1 MQHNTHLRRRARL
14 FWRGTLSLILLF
26 AISVGGA
33 AAQEDGLLE
42 RLIAEGAVSPGT
54 TQSPFTTRIC
64 FDTTVTSVPGLVTDP
79 TNPNIPS
86 ASSISVSADG
96 RYMVF
101 QSDADN
107 LVPGDVNK
115 STDIFR
121 YDRLTCTIELV
132 SLNSA
137 GEQGYFFSIEC
148 DPNGQQPVECVG
160 QGWSRRPSVSDDGRY
175 ISFTSLASNLDPLRP
190 DTNTWR
196 DIFVRDMIAQ
206 TTFRVS
212 VSSTGVQG
220 AQANDG
226 STISGDGR
234 YIAFYSASGLL
245 LPPGQ
250 ATNFFCQRDA
260 NPATL
265 EKCYDV
271 YVHDRIAQ
279 TTERVS
285 ISSAGAQGNNDSGQ
299 NVVNINTIVP
309 VDNIGVSFDGRY
321 IAFYSLASNLVA
333 GDTNSVADIFV
344 RDRTLNT
351 TTRVSIS
358 SSGTQGNGESI
369 YPDMSNDGR
378 YVVFESE
385 ASNLIAGDVN
395 NTRDVFIRDTVAGT
409 TSIISLS
416 SIGTQTGLPNYQPV
430 ISGNGR
436 YVAFTSDSSNLQ
448 VPFIPVQTDVNALPD
463 IYVHDRQTSRTQI
476 VSSRFDGTQGNGG
489 SRVAAISDDGL
500 FVGFQSDANNLI
512 ANDTNNARDVFLTKW
527 QEVSFKPDASMIIN
541 SGFNSGLNNWNIFG
555 LPNNPPTSIVS
566 GALEFY
572 RETAATQAVVFQNT
586 HFYLWANSPIEAQV
600 QVGNTSNVRKRFVM
614 LAHEGDFSDLQIC
627 SFWIPANAPLQTYT
641 LRAKTNKNWRNVTIS
656 LYASSNDGLPA
667 YRVDNVT
674 LTYRPTLSQLQTR
687 SECID
692 PNAPLPT
699 ADPDSAN
706 LIVNGTFDGGT
717 FAPWSVFTPAP
728 GSIVAALNSGVA
740 ELYRPTLTDAAGS
753 LLQNTGFT
761 GVAAGQP
768 LELRMQLGNSSSALK
783 RVTIL
788 LHHQNF
794 ADFQVC
800 IFWLPPFTPVNEYV
814 MRTHSSTAWTTGASI
829 SYYISTIDNLPAVRL
844 DNVELRVRPSLSVGG
859 TSCFLPGAGVLTDPR
874 DTMLPTLMPTLGAVP
889 ELQGELPLMVMTPT
903 PPLESGNEGSV
914 IEQPELLPTAT
925 WTPEFTLEPTA
936 TLEPTTEAT
945 ATPEITPEPTLVFTE
960 VPELPPTE
968 EPPTEAPPTEVAPT
982 VEAVETETIP
992 TELPTD
998 TGTEGS
1004 SDAAN
1009 G

>member
-1 MQHNTHLRRRARL
+1 MQHDTHFSKRCHARPI
-14 FWRGTLSLILLF
+14 WRGVLSLILLLAF
-26 AISVGGA
+26 GVGSA

-54 TQSPFTTRIC
+54 TQSSFTSRIC
-64 FDTTVTSVPGLVTDP
+64 FDTTVTSVQGFVTDP
-79 TNPNIPS
+79 NNPSIPN

-96 RYMVF
+96 RYIVF

-121 YDRLTCTIELV
+121 YDRLTCTVELV

-137 GEQGYFFSIEC
+137 GQQGYFFSIEC

-160 QGWSRRPSVSDDGRY
+160 QGWSRRPSVSADGRY
-175 ISFTSLASNLDPLRP
+175 ISFTSLASNFDPLRP

-196 DIFVRDMIAQ
+196 DIFVRDMVAQ

-250 ATNFFCQRDA
+250 ATNFFCQRDS
-260 NPATL
+260 NPSTL

-271 YVHDRIAQ
+271 YVHDRINQ

-285 ISSAGAQGNNDSGQ
+285 ISTSGAQGNNDSGQ

-321 IAFYSLASNLVA
+321 IAFYSLASNLVT
-333 GDTNSVADIFV
+333 GDTNNVADIFV
-344 RDRTLNT
+344 RDRLLNT
-351 TTRVSIS
+351 TTRVSVS
-358 SSGTQGNGESI
+358 SSGVQGNGESI

-378 YVVFESE
+378 YIVFESD
-385 ASNLIAGDVN
+385 ASSLIPSDVN

-448 VPFIPVQTDVNALPD
+448 VPFIPVQTDTNALPD
-463 IYVHDRQTSRTQI
+463 IYVHDRQTGRTQI
-476 VSSRFDGTQGNGG
+476 VSSRFNGTQGNGG

-500 FVGFQSDANNLI
+500 FVGFQSDANNLV

-527 QEVSFKPDASMIIN
+527 QEVSFKPDANMIIN
-541 SGFNSGLNNWNIFG
+541 SGFNSGLNNWSIFG
-555 LPNNPPTSIVS
+555 LPSNPPTSIVS
-566 GALEFY
+566 GVLEFY
-572 RETAATQAVVFQNT
+572 RLTTATQAVVFQNT

-614 LAHEGDFSDLQIC
+614 LVHEGDFSDLQVC
-627 SFWIPANAPLQTYT
+627 SFWLPANAPLQTYA
-641 LRAKTNKNWRNVTIS
+641 LRSKTNKNWRNVTIS
-656 LYASSNDGLPA
+656 IYASSADGLPA

-674 LTYRPTLSQLQTR
+674 LAYRPALTQLQTR

-706 LIVNGTFDGGT
+706 LIVNGGFDGST
-717 FAPWSVFTPAP
+717 FAPWSVFITEP
-728 GSIVAALNSGVA
+728 GSIVANLNSGVA
-740 ELYRPTLTDAAGS
+740 ELHRPAQTSAAGS

-761 GVAAGQP
+761 GVTAGRP
-768 LELRMQLGNSSSALK
+768 LELRMQLGNSSSTLK
-783 RVTIL
+783 RITIL

-794 ADFQVC
+794 ADLQVC
-800 IFWLPPFTPVNEYV
+800 TFWLPPFTPLGEYV
-814 MRTHSSTAWTTGASI
+814 MRTHSTTAWTTGASV
-829 SYYISTIDNLPAVRL
+829 SYYVSTVDNLPAIRL
-844 DNVELRVRPSLSVGG
+844 DNVQLRVRPSLSVGG
-859 TSCFLPGAGVLTDPR
+859 TSCFLPGAGVLSEPR
-874 DTMLPTLMPTLGAVP
+874 DLMLPTLIPTLAAVP
-889 ELQGELPLMVMTPT
+889 GLDGELPLIIMTPT
-903 PPLESGNEGSV
+903 PPLEDGNEGGV

-925 WTPEFTLEPTA
+925 WTQEVTVEPTVEPTLEPT
-936 TLEPTTEAT
+936 PEAT
-945 ATPEITPEPTLVFTE
+945 ATPDITPEPTWVFTTD

-968 EPPTEAPPTEVAPT
+968 APPAESESVPTEAP
-982 VEAVETETIP
+982 I
-992 TELPTD
+992 
-998 TGTEGS
+998 GSSGEGS
-1004 SDAAN
+1004 AE

>member
-1 MQHNTHLRRRARL
+1 MA
-14 FWRGTLSLILLF
+14 FG
-26 AISVGGA
+26 VGSA

-54 TQSPFTTRIC
+54 TQSPFTSRIC
-64 FDTTVTSVPGLVTDP
+64 FDTTVTSVPGAVLDP
-79 TNPNIPS
+79 NNPSIPS
-86 ASSISVSADG
+86 ANSISVSADG

-121 YDRLTCTIELV
+121 YDRLTCTVELV

-137 GEQGYFFSIEC
+137 GQQGYFFSIEC

-160 QGWSRRPSVSDDGRY
+160 QGWSRRPSVSADGRY
-175 ISFTSLASNLDPLRP
+175 VSFTSLASNFDPLRP

-196 DIFVRDMIAQ
+196 DVFVRDMVAQ

-250 ATNFFCQRDA
+250 ATNFSCQRDT
-260 NPATL
+260 NPSTL

-271 YVHDRIAQ
+271 YVHDRINQ

-285 ISSAGAQGNNDSGQ
+285 ISTSGAQGNNDSGQ

-321 IAFYSLASNLVA
+321 IAFYSLASNLVT
-333 GDTNSVADIFV
+333 GDTNNAADIFV
-344 RDRTLNT
+344 RDRLLNT
-351 TTRVSIS
+351 LTRVSVS
-358 SSGTQGNGESI
+358 SSGVQGNGESI

-378 YVVFESE
+378 YIVFESD
-385 ASNLIAGDVN
+385 ASNLIPSDVN

-448 VPFIPVQTDVNALPD
+448 VPFIPVQTDTNALPD
-463 IYVHDRQTSRTQI
+463 IYIHDRQTGRTQI
-476 VSSRFDGTQGNGG
+476 VSSRFNGIQGNGG

-500 FVGFQSDANNLI
+500 FVGFQSDANNLV

-527 QEVSFKPDASMIIN
+527 QEVSFKPDANMIIN
-541 SGFNSGLNNWNIFG
+541 SGFNSGLNNWSIFG
-555 LPNNPPTSIVS
+555 LPSNPPTSIVS

-572 RETAATQAVVFQNT
+572 RLTTATQAVVFQNT

-600 QVGNTSNVRKRFVM
+600 QVGNTGNVRKRFVM
-614 LAHEGDFSDLQIC
+614 LVHESDFSDLQVC
-627 SFWIPANAPLQTYT
+627 SFWLPANAPLQTYT

-656 LYASSNDGLPA
+656 IYASSADGLPA

-674 LTYRPTLSQLQTR
+674 VTYRPALTQLQTR

-706 LIVNGTFDGGT
+706 LIV
-717 FAPWSVFTPAP
+717 
-728 GSIVAALNSGVA
+728 
-740 ELYRPTLTDAAGS
+740 
-753 LLQNTGFT
+753 
-761 GVAAGQP
+761 
-768 LELRMQLGNSSSALK
+768 
-783 RVTIL
+783 
-788 LHHQNF
+788 
-794 ADFQVC
+794 
-800 IFWLPPFTPVNEYV
+800 
-814 MRTHSSTAWTTGASI
+814 
-829 SYYISTIDNLPAVRL
+829 
-844 DNVELRVRPSLSVGG
+844 
-859 TSCFLPGAGVLTDPR
+859 
-874 DTMLPTLMPTLGAVP
+874 
-889 ELQGELPLMVMTPT
+889 
-903 PPLESGNEGSV
+903 
-914 IEQPELLPTAT
+914 
-925 WTPEFTLEPTA
+925 
-936 TLEPTTEAT
+936 
-945 ATPEITPEPTLVFTE
+945 
-960 VPELPPTE
+960 
-968 EPPTEAPPTEVAPT
+968 
-982 VEAVETETIP
+982 
-992 TELPTD
+992 
-998 TGTEGS
+998 
-1004 SDAAN
+1004 
-1009 G
+1009 